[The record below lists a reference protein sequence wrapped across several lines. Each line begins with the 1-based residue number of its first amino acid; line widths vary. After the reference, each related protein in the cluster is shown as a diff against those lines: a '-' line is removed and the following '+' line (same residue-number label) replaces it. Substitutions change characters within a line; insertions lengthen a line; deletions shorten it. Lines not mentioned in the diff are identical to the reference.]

1 MIPKNI
7 PFIADDL
14 FVSNKEV
21 KVIKKKFLEGITFFL
36 KNDIVHLQKI
46 ISITFKGWT

>member
-7 PFIADDL
+7 PFTADDL
-14 FVSNKEV
+14 FVYKKEV
-21 KVIKKKFLEGITFFL
+21 RGIKKILEEINLFF

-46 ISITFKGWT
+46 FL

>member
-7 PFIADDL
+7 PYTADDL

-21 KVIKKKFLEGITFFL
+21 KGIKKILGEINLFF
-36 KNDIVHLQKI
+36 KK
-46 ISITFKGWT
+46 

>member
-7 PFIADDL
+7 PFTADDL

-21 KVIKKKFLEGITFFL
+21 KGIKKFLEKLYFL

-46 ISITFKGWT
+46 ISITFKRWT